1 MGTKRKKGG
10 DSRNF
15 IIAILL
21 LIVAVE
27 TFLLLGPR
35 QKKIVQKFST
45 EKSLTLL
52 QTIKRPEGVSSN
64 KPSQLSPP
72 VAVQSTVSHE
82 PGGIVSHIKKKFV
95 SDEPGATVTRPVVGR
110 IAIILDDWG
119 YHLESC
125 EALKAMHSPVAV
137 AVLPGLDHSTD
148 IAQCAHDTKNTVMLH
163 LPLEPHQY
171 LEQYPSNYII
181 TTSMRQQRVERM
193 LKKNL
198 ENIPFV
204 EGVNNHMG
212 SKATEDRHLM
222 SIIFARLK
230 EKNLFFVD
238 SLVTSNSICRGLA
251 REMHIDFARRDVF
264 LDNKNERRYIE
275 NQFTQLAKLA
285 KQKGYAIAIGHDRP
299 LTLEIV
305 KEQTENLQKQ
315 GFKIVR
321 ITELLR

>member
-1 MGTKRKKGG
+1 MGSKRKKG
-10 DSRNF
+10 DSRNSF
-15 IIAILL
+15 IAILL
-21 LIVAVE
+21 LIVVVE
-27 TFLLLGPR
+27 TFLLLNPQR
-35 QKKIVQKFST
+35 KNIAQKLPATRSIPLQQTMKRPESSSKIPVSSAATHEPMSSAPIPVKKIVS
-45 EKSLTLL
+45 
-52 QTIKRPEGVSSN
+52 
-64 KPSQLSPP
+64 
-72 VAVQSTVSHE
+72 AE
-82 PGGIVSHIKKKFV
+82 PKELMTKT
-95 SDEPGATVTRPVVGR
+95 AVGR

-125 EALKAMHSPVAV
+125 DALKNIHAPVAV
-137 AVLPGLDHSTD
+137 AVLPGLEHSGD
-148 IAQCAHDTKNTVMLH
+148 IARCAHETNNAVMLH

-171 LEQYPSNYII
+171 LEHYPRNYII
-181 TTSMRQQRVERM
+181 TTSMPQQRVERM
-193 LKKNL
+193 LEKNL
-198 ENIPFV
+198 EGIPFV

-238 SLVTSNSICRGLA
+238 SLVTSHSICRGLA
-251 REMHIDFARRDVF
+251 REMHIDFARRDIF

-275 NQFTQLAKLA
+275 NQFAQLSKEA

-305 KEQTENLQKQ
+305 KEQTEALQKQ

-321 ITELLR
+321 IKDLLR